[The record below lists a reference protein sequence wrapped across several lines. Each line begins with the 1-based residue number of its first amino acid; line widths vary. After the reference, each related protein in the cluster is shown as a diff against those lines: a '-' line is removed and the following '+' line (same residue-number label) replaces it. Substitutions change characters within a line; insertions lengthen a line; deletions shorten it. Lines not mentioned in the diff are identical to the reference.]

1 MSKKWEAVHSIATR
15 PGLCMRVTN
24 EIRGFILL
32 SWLFG
37 RCKLMH
43 ILLLIT
49 SNWE

>member
-1 MSKKWEAVHSIATR
+1 
-15 PGLCMRVTN
+15 MRVTN